1 VSRSRLQTL
10 ILAGALAAGACAPR
24 RLALPRD
31 AGMPMPDPSAVHTEV
46 SRTCRGVRTLTAELG
61 LSGRAGDQRLRGRV
75 LAGFTREGAMRLE
88 GLAPFGPP
96 AFVLAARPARAV
108 LWLPRDKRVVD
119 HANAADILGALTG
132 VPLAPP
138 DVLAVITGCVTPT
151 PEVTGGRLHEHGWAS
166 IDLGPQTALYLQ
178 RAGQA
183 WEVRAARRPGWEI
196 EYGMWQG
203 GFPHQV
209 RLRSTD
215 AATPVDASVQISQI
229 ESNGDVPDSAFDV
242 EIPAGVQPLTVEEL
256 RQAGPL
262 RGQ

>member
-1 VSRSRLQTL
+1 
-10 ILAGALAAGACAPR
+10 
-24 RLALPRD
+24 
-31 AGMPMPDPSAVHTEV
+31 MPDPAAVHAEV

-108 LWLPRDKRVVD
+108 LWLPRDKRVVE

-138 DVLAVITGCVTPT
+138 DLLAVITGCVSPA
-151 PEVTGGRLHEHGWAS
+151 PVVTGGRLHERGWAT
-166 IDLGPQTALYLQ
+166 IDLGGQTALYLR

-183 WEVRAARRPGWEI
+183 WEVRAE
-196 EYGMWQG
+196 
-203 GFPHQV
+203 
-209 RLRSTD
+209 
-215 AATPVDASVQISQI
+215 
-229 ESNGDVPDSAFDV
+229 
-242 EIPAGVQPLTVEEL
+242 PLTTPPVELIAAQSFSEWDFL
-256 RQAGPL
+256 GYKFESPVALFVSRAAIAASRSRRNCSTSGPL
-262 RGQ
+262 IWPITFPS

>member
-1 VSRSRLQTL
+1 MNRSRLQTL
-10 ILAGALAAGACAPR
+10 ILAGALAANACAPR

-31 AGMPMPDPSAVHTEV
+31 AGMPMPDPAAVHAEV

-108 LWLPRDKRVVD
+108 LWLPRDKRVVE
-119 HANAADILGALTG
+119 HASAADILGALTG

-138 DVLAVITGCVTPT
+138 DLLAVITGCVSPA
-151 PEVTGGRLHEHGWAS
+151 PAVTGGRLHERGWAT
-166 IDLGPQTALYLQ
+166 IDLGGQTALYRQ

-183 WEVRAARRPGWEI
+183 WEVRAARRAGWEI
-196 EYGMWQG
+196 EYGKWQG
-203 GFPHQV
+203 GLPHQV
-209 RLRSTD
+209 RLRSID

-242 EIPAGVQPLTVEEL
+242 EVPAGVEALTVEEL